1 MGILDRLLDRQPPRD
16 AETAARFLA
25 EAEAAFREGDVVH
38 AVQLAQDAAR
48 SRHLEPAAEVRALLI
63 ESRGLRVTADRS
75 RPPRLRALRS
85 AERAS
90 ALDPGSFTVALE
102 LGMACYELGDME
114 RAEAAFRVAT
124 GLEPR
129 SARAW
134 AMLGRTLPYLDRLA
148 DGDAC
153 AVTAARLDPYRFAVP
168 FRVDEEDFHAMAVVE
183 WHDIPAAY
191 QEALGD
197 TDVVI
202 QALPSRDMIEHG
214 FVTPTTLG
222 VYSGSGRPRSFTG
235 YTETHRWP
243 EQIILFQ
250 RIIETY
256 SRTRAELQAQVRLT
270 LRHEI
275 GHNLGLDHS
284 ALHEMGLA

>member
-1 MGILDRLLDRQPPRD
+1 MGILDRLLERQPPVD
-16 AETAARFLA
+16 AEAAARFLA

-38 AVQLAQDAAR
+38 AVQLAHDAAR
-48 SRHLEPAAEVRALLI
+48 SGRLDPAAEVRALLI

-75 RPPRLRALRS
+75 RPQRLRALRS

-90 ALDPGSFTVALE
+90 GLDPGSFPVALE
-102 LGMACYELGDME
+102 LGMACHELGDME
-114 RAEAAFRVAT
+114 RAEATFRVCTAMQ
-124 GLEPR
+124 PR

-148 DGDAC
+148 EGDAC
-153 AVTAARLDPYRFAVP
+153 AASAAELDPYHFATP
-168 FRVDEEDFHAMAVVE
+168 FRVGEDEFHAMAVAE
-183 WHDIPAAY
+183 WEDIPPAY
-191 QEALGD
+191 QEALAN
-197 TDVVI
+197 TDVVV
-202 QALPSRDMIEHG
+202 QALPTREMIEHG

-222 VYSGSGRPRSFTG
+222 VYSGSGRPRSLSG
-235 YTETHRWP
+235 YTESAWL

-256 SRTRAELQAQVRLT
+256 SRTGPELRSQVRLT

-275 GHNLGLDHS
+275 GHNLGLDHA

>member
-1 MGILDRLLDRQPPRD
+1 MGILDRLLERQPPVD
-16 AETAARFLA
+16 AEAAARFLA

-38 AVQLAQDAAR
+38 AVQLAHDAAR
-48 SRHLEPAAEVRALLI
+48 SGRLDPAAEVRALLI

-75 RPPRLRALRS
+75 RPQRLRALRS
-85 AERAS
+85 AERATG
-90 ALDPGSFTVALE
+90 LDPGSFPVALE
-102 LGMACYELGDME
+102 LGMACHELGDME
-114 RAEAAFRVAT
+114 RAEATFRVCTAMQ
-124 GLEPR
+124 PR

-148 DGDAC
+148 EGDAC
-153 AVTAARLDPYRFAVP
+153 AATAAQLDPYHFATP
-168 FRVDEEDFHAMAVVE
+168 FRVGEDEFHAMAVAE
-183 WHDIPAAY
+183 WEDIPPAY
-191 QEALGD
+191 QEALAN
-197 TDVVI
+197 TDVVV
-202 QALPSRDMIEHG
+202 QALPTREMIEHG

-222 VYSGSGRPRSFTG
+222 VYSGSGRPRSLSG
-235 YTETHRWP
+235 YTESAWL

-256 SRTRAELQAQVRLT
+256 SRTGSELRSQVRLT

-275 GHNLGLDHS
+275 GHNLGLDHA

>member
-1 MGILDRLLDRQPPRD
+1 MGILDRLLERQPPVD
-16 AETAARFLA
+16 AEAAARFLA

-38 AVQLAQDAAR
+38 AVQLAHDAAR
-48 SRHLEPAAEVRALLI
+48 SGRLDPAAEVRALLI

-75 RPPRLRALRS
+75 RPQRLRALRS

-90 ALDPGSFTVALE
+90 GLDPGSFPVALE
-102 LGMACYELGDME
+102 LGMACHELGDME
-114 RAEAAFRVAT
+114 RAEAAFRVCTAMQ
-124 GLEPR
+124 PR

-148 DGDAC
+148 EGDAC
-153 AVTAARLDPYRFAVP
+153 AATAAQLDPYHFATP
-168 FRVDEEDFHAMAVVE
+168 FRVGEDEFHAMAVAE
-183 WHDIPAAY
+183 WEDIPPAY
-191 QEALGD
+191 QEALAN
-197 TDVVI
+197 TDVVV
-202 QALPSRDMIEHG
+202 QALPTREMIEHG

-222 VYSGSGRPRSFTG
+222 VYSGSGRPRSLSG
-235 YTETHRWP
+235 YTESAWL

-256 SRTRAELQAQVRLT
+256 SRTGPELRSQVRLT

-275 GHNLGLDHS
+275 GHNLGLDHA

>member
-1 MGILDRLLDRQPPRD
+1 MGILDRLLERQPPVD
-16 AETAARFLA
+16 AEAAARFLA

-38 AVQLAQDAAR
+38 AVQLAHDAAR
-48 SRHLEPAAEVRALLI
+48 SGRLDPAAEVRALLI

-75 RPPRLRALRS
+75 RPQRLRALRS
-85 AERAS
+85 AERATR
-90 ALDPGSFTVALE
+90 LDPGSFPVALE
-102 LGMACYELGDME
+102 LGMACHELGDME
-114 RAEAAFRVAT
+114 RAEATFRVCTAMQ
-124 GLEPR
+124 PR

-148 DGDAC
+148 EGDAC
-153 AVTAARLDPYRFAVP
+153 AATAAQLDPYHFATP
-168 FRVDEEDFHAMAVVE
+168 FRVGEDEFHAMAVAE
-183 WHDIPAAY
+183 WEDIPPAY
-191 QEALGD
+191 QEALAN
-197 TDVVI
+197 TDVVV
-202 QALPSRDMIEHG
+202 QALPTREMIEHG

-222 VYSGSGRPRSFTG
+222 VYSGSGRPRSLSG
-235 YTETHRWP
+235 YTESAWL

-256 SRTRAELQAQVRLT
+256 SRTGPELRSQVRLT

-275 GHNLGLDHS
+275 GHNLGLDHA

>member
-1 MGILDRLLDRQPPRD
+1 MGILDRLLERQPPVD
-16 AETAARFLA
+16 AEAAARFLA

-38 AVQLAQDAAR
+38 AVQLAHDAAR
-48 SRHLEPAAEVRALLI
+48 SGRLDPAAEVRALLI

-75 RPPRLRALRS
+75 RPQRLRALRS

-90 ALDPGSFTVALE
+90 GLDPGSFPVALE
-102 LGMACYELGDME
+102 LGMACHELGDME
-114 RAEAAFRVAT
+114 RAEATFRVCTAMQ
-124 GLEPR
+124 PR

-148 DGDAC
+148 EGDAC
-153 AVTAARLDPYRFAVP
+153 AATAAQLDPYHFATP
-168 FRVDEEDFHAMAVVE
+168 FRVGEDEFHAMAVAE
-183 WHDIPAAY
+183 WEDIPPAY
-191 QEALGD
+191 QEALAN
-197 TDVVI
+197 TDVVV
-202 QALPSRDMIEHG
+202 QALPTREMIEHG

-222 VYSGSGRPRSFTG
+222 VYSGSGRPRSLSG
-235 YTETHRWP
+235 YTESAWL

-256 SRTRAELQAQVRLT
+256 SRTGSELRSQVRLT

-275 GHNLGLDHS
+275 GHNLGLDHA

>member
-16 AETAARFLA
+16 GEAAARFLA

-38 AVQLAQDAAR
+38 AVELAQDAAR
-48 SRHLEPAAEVRALLI
+48 SGHLEPAAEVRALLI
-63 ESRGLRVTADRS
+63 EARGLRVTADRS
-75 RPPRLRALRS
+75 RPQRLRALRS

-102 LGMACYELGDME
+102 LGMACHALADME
-114 RAEAAFRVAT
+114 RAADCFRT
-124 GLEPR
+124 CTRLQPR

-134 AMLGRTLPYLDRLA
+134 SMLGRTLPYLDRLEE
-148 DGDAC
+148 GDEC
-153 AVTAARLDPYRFAVP
+153 AATAARLDPYHFAVP
-168 FRVDEEDFHAMAVVE
+168 FRVGEDDFHAMAVAE
-183 WHDIPAAY
+183 WEEIPAAY

-197 TDVVI
+197 TDVVV
-202 QALPSRDMIEHG
+202 QDLPSREMIADG

-222 VYSGSGRPRSFTG
+222 VYSGSGRPRSLSG
-235 YTETHRWP
+235 YTESRSWP

-250 RIIETY
+250 RIIEGY
-256 SRTRAELQAQVRLT
+256 SRTRQELRGQVRLT

>member
-16 AETAARFLA
+16 GEAAARFLA
-25 EAEAAFREGDVVH
+25 EAEAAFQEGDVVH

-48 SRHLEPAAEVRALLI
+48 SGHLEPAAEVRARLI

-75 RPPRLRALRS
+75 RAQRLRALRS

-90 ALDPGSFTVALE
+90 ALAPGSFVVALE
-102 LGMACYELGDME
+102 LGMACHELGDME
-114 RAEAAFRVAT
+114 RAEACFRTCT
-124 GLEPR
+124 GLQPR

-134 AMLGRTLPYLDRLA
+134 GMLGRTLPYLDRLEE
-148 DGDAC
+148 GDRC
-153 AVTAARLDPYRFAVP
+153 WAVAAHLDPYHYVVP
-168 FRVDEEDFHAMAVVE
+168 FRVGEDEFHEMAVAE
-183 WHDIPAAY
+183 WEDIPAAY
-191 QEALGD
+191 QQALGD

-202 QALPSRDMIEHG
+202 QDLPSRAMIEEG
-214 FVTPTTLG
+214 FVTSSTLG
-222 VYSGSGRPRSFTG
+222 VYSGSGRPRSLSG
-235 YTETHRWP
+235 YTEASRWP

-256 SRTRAELQAQVRLT
+256 SRTGAELRAQVRLT

-275 GHNLGLDHS
+275 GHNLGLDHA

>member
-16 AETAARFLA
+16 GESAARFLA
-25 EAEAAFREGDVVH
+25 EAEAAFGEGDVVH

-48 SRHLEPAAEVRALLI
+48 SGRLEPAAEVRALLI
-63 ESRGLRVTADRS
+63 EARGLRVTADRS
-75 RPPRLRALRS
+75 RPQRLRALRS

-90 ALDPGSFTVALE
+90 ALDPASSTVTLE
-102 LGMACYELGDME
+102 LGMACHDLADME
-114 RAEAAFRVAT
+114 RAEACFLACAR
-124 GLEPR
+124 LQPR

-134 AMLGRTLPYLDRLA
+134 AMLGRTLPYLDRLEE
-148 DGDAC
+148 GDEC
-153 AVTAARLDPYRFAVP
+153 AATAARLDPHHFAVP
-168 FRVDEEDFHAMAVVE
+168 FRVGEDEFHAMAVAE
-183 WHDIPAAY
+183 WEEIPAAY

-197 TDVVI
+197 TDVVV
-202 QALPSRDMIEHG
+202 QPLPTRGMIEDG

-222 VYSGSGRPRSFTG
+222 VYSGSGRPRSLSG
-235 YTETHRWP
+235 YTEARGWP

-250 RIIETY
+250 RVIESY
-256 SRTRAELQAQVRLT
+256 SRTHHGLRSQVRLT

-275 GHNLGLDHS
+275 GHNLGLDHA

>member
-1 MGILDRLLDRQPPRD
+1 MGILDRLLDRQLPRD
-16 AETAARFLA
+16 GESATRFLA

-48 SRHLEPAAEVRALLI
+48 SGRLEPAAEVRALLI

-75 RPPRLRALRS
+75 RPQRLRALRS

-90 ALDPGSFTVALE
+90 ALDPGSFIVALE
-102 LGMACYELGDME
+102 LGMACFELADME
-114 RAEAAFRVAT
+114 RAESAFRMCT
-124 GLEPR
+124 QLQPR

-134 AMLGRTLPYLDRLA
+134 AMLGHTLPYLDRLA
-148 DGDAC
+148 DGDEC
-153 AVTAARLDPYRFAVP
+153 ATIAARLDPYHHAVP
-168 FRVDEEDFHAMAVVE
+168 FRTGEDDFHAMAVAE
-183 WHDIPAAY
+183 WEDIPVAY

-202 QALPSRDMIEHG
+202 QTLPTRAMIEEG

-222 VYSGSGRPRSFTG
+222 VYSGSGRPRTG
-235 YTETHRWP
+235 GYSEARQWL

-250 RIIETY
+250 RIIESY
-256 SRTRAELQAQVRLT
+256 SRTRPELQAQVRQT

-275 GHNLGLDHS
+275 GHNLGLDHA